1 MLLLVLLVKG
11 VFSLVH
17 DFKEKEKL
25 ERYKFFINLIC
36 SIFVALL
43 LFIFTLAVFSKTL
56 ASETFYLTQNDINNF
71 ISAYNSFYGVDLADF
86 NLGNRGYFACGVY
99 KNSITDRYNLFL
111 YNGSSAK
118 TVGDGSSTFSL
129 QEVDGSKVFYLFD
142 LKNGTWSPIGSK
154 LNNTTSSIDGNSLFI
169 TDNIAVI
176 STSNHV
182 YFKYNLANSIIKN
195 QVDDIVQQITVIN
208 NNYTVLNEQVSA
220 IDNKVNDLQNENAG
234 VSQKLDTVIDNQQ
247 IINNNISSTGNQI
260 SQHLDTVNTSIN
272 NQGNQISSDL
282 NNINNSI
289 TTVPD
294 DLTDNTIVT
303 SEDIKNSLD
312 FQFTVDPYAN
322 FWEHVVNGLQDSF
335 INKNQIFNINWL
347 DGKTYQINVDDV
359 IPAYPLAFK
368 QLLTMVST
376 TVFAFPILKYIK
388 KTVDL
393 ISSGSADELLEINE
407 EEGYIDMF

>member
-1 MLLLVLLVKG
+1 M
-11 VFSLVH
+11 VH
-17 DFKEKEKL
+17 DFKDKKKL
-25 ERYKFFINLIC
+25 ERQKFFIHLIC
-36 SIFVALL
+36 SISVALFLFVFL
-43 LFIFTLAVFSKTL
+43 LGIFNSSVFAT
-56 ASETFYLTQNDINNF
+56 SEYLTQTQVNEF
-71 ISAYNSFYGVDLADF
+71 ICAYNTFFDV
-86 NLGNRGYFACGVY
+86 NLPTSLDI
-99 KNSITDRYNLFL
+99 KNANAFSMGISRDIVGSHGQVIYYLFL
-111 YNGSSAK
+111 YKGKSAITQGGGSARAFLKEKGGTSAFYRFK
-118 TVGDGSSTFSL
+118 FENNKWTSMSNSSSVEFTDG
-129 QEVDGSKVFYLFD
+129 YLMVAD
-142 LKNGTWSPIGSK
+142 TLPI
-154 LNNTTSSIDGNSLFI
+154 
-169 TDNIAVI
+169 VE
-176 STSNHV
+176 TSNCIF
-182 YFKYNLANSIIKN
+182 YKYSFTSGAISKQIGEI
-195 QVDDIVQQITVIN
+195 QQQITIIN
-208 NNYTVLNEQVSA
+208 NNYNVLNEQVSA
-220 IDNKVNDLQNENAG
+220 IDNKVNDLQNENVG

-282 NNINNSI
+282 HNINNSI

-294 DLTDNTIVT
+294 DLTDNTTVT
-303 SEDIKNSLD
+303 SDDIKNSLD

-322 FWEHVVNGLQDSF
+322 FWEHLVNGLQDSF

-347 DGKTYQINVDDV
+347 DGKTYEINVNDV

-393 ISSGSADELLEINE
+393 ISSGSADELLEMNE

>member
-1 MLLLVLLVKG
+1 M
-11 VFSLVH
+11 VH
-17 DFKEKEKL
+17 KKNILFL
-25 ERYKFFINLIC
+25 FGILF
-36 SIFVALL
+36 A
-43 LFIFTLAVFSKTL
+43 FIFLNIFSDNVLA
-56 ASETFYLTQNDINNF
+56 AENIYLTQNDINNF
-71 ISAYNSFYGVDLADF
+71 ITAYEGFYSVDLSNFD
-86 NLGNRGYFACGVY
+86 LGNKKYFACGIY
-99 KNSITDRYNLFL
+99 KYNVTNRYHLFL
-111 YNGSSAK
+111 YKGKSAK
-118 TVGDGSSTFSL
+118 TVGDGSSSFYL
-129 QEVDGSKVFYLFD
+129 QEVDDSTVFDLYD
-142 LKNGTWSPIGSK
+142 LKNGSWSPLGSK
-154 LNNTTSSIDGNSLFI
+154 LNNTTSSVYGNTLFI
-169 TDNIAVI
+169 SDNISVV

-182 YFKYNLANSIIKN
+182 YFKYSLTNSVIQN
-195 QVDDIVQQITVIN
+195 QLGEIVQQITTIN
-208 NNYTVLNEQVSA
+208 NNYTVLNEKVSA
-220 IDNKVNDLQNENAG
+220 IDNKVNDLQNENVG

-247 IINNNISSTGNQI
+247 TINNNISSTGNQI

-294 DLTDNTIVT
+294 DLTDNTTVT
-303 SEDIKNSLD
+303 SDDIKNSLD

-322 FWEHVVNGLQDSF
+322 FWEHLVNGLQDSF

-347 DGKTYQINVDDV
+347 DGKTYQINVNDV

-393 ISSGSADELLEINE
+393 ISSGSADELLEMNE

>member
-1 MLLLVLLVKG
+1 MAHK
-11 VFSLVH
+11 
-17 DFKEKEKL
+17 
-25 ERYKFFINLIC
+25 II
-36 SIFVALL
+36 
-43 LFIFTLAVFSKTL
+43 FIFKQIILFLCGMLFSFILFNILSSEVL

-71 ISAYNSFYGVDLADF
+71 ITAYEGFYGVDLANFD
-86 NLGNRGYFACGVY
+86 LGNREYFACGIY
-99 KNSITDRYNLFL
+99 KYHVTDRYHLFL
-111 YNGSSAK
+111 YKGSSAK
-118 TVGDGSSTFSL
+118 TVGDGSSSFYL
-129 QEVDGSKVFYLFD
+129 QEVDGSRVFYLFE
-142 LKNGTWSPIGSK
+142 LNNGTWKPISSK
-154 LNNTTSSIDGNSLFI
+154 LNNTTSKVDGNSLFI
-169 TDNIAVI
+169 TDNIAVV

-182 YFKYNLANSIIKN
+182 YFKYNLTNSIIKN
-195 QVDDIVQQITVIN
+195 QMNDIVQQITVIN

-220 IDNKVNDLQNENAG
+220 IDNKVNDLQNENAS
-234 VSQKLDTVIDNQQ
+234 VSQKIDTVIDNQQ
-247 IINNNISSTGNQI
+247 TINNNISSTGNQI

-294 DLTDNTIVT
+294 DLTDNTTVT
-303 SEDIKNSLD
+303 SDDIKNSLD

-322 FWEHVVNGLQDSF
+322 FWEHLVNGLQDSF

-347 DGKTYQINVDDV
+347 DGKQYQINVNDV

-393 ISSGSADELLEINE
+393 ISSGSADELLEMNE

>member
-1 MLLLVLLVKG
+1 M
-11 VFSLVH
+11 VH
-17 DFKEKEKL
+17 DFKDMEKL
-25 ERYKFFINLIC
+25 ERQRFFIH
-36 SIFVALL
+36 VAYLFSLLL
-43 LFIFTLAVFSKTL
+43 LFFIFILSVFSKSLAAETL
-56 ASETFYLTQNDINNF
+56 YLTQNDINNF
-71 ISAYNSFYGVDLADF
+71 IISYEGFYGVDLQDF
-86 NLGNRGYFACGVY
+86 QLGKKKYFACGVY
-99 KNSITDRYNLFL
+99 KNAITDRYNLFL
-111 YNGSSAK
+111 YKGSSAK
-118 TVGDGSSTFSL
+118 TVGDGSSKFSL
-129 QEVDGSKVFYLFD
+129 QEVDGSLVFDLYD
-142 LKNGTWSPIGSK
+142 LKNGSWSAIGSK
-154 LNNTTSSIDGNSLFI
+154 LNNTTGTVDGNSLFI
-169 TDNIAVI
+169 TDNIAVV
-176 STSNHV
+176 STSNHI
-182 YFKYNLANSIIKN
+182 YFKYNLTNSIIKN
-195 QVDDIVQQITVIN
+195 QMNDIVQQITVIN
-208 NNYTVLNEQVSA
+208 NNYTVLNEQVSS

-247 IINNNISSTGNQI
+247 TINNNISSTGNQI
-260 SQHLDTVNTSIN
+260 SQHLDSVNTSIN

-294 DLTDNTIVT
+294 DLTDNTTVT
-303 SEDIKNSLD
+303 SDDIKNSLD

-347 DGKTYQINVDDV
+347 DGKTYQINVNDV

-393 ISSGSADELLEINE
+393 ISSGSADELLEMNE